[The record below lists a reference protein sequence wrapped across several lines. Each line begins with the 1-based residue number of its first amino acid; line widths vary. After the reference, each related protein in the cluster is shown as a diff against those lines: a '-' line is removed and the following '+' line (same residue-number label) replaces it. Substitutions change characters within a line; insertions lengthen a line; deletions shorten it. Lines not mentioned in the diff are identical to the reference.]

1 MPTPALTNART
12 TDEIKLDR
20 TGTSFNSRA
29 ATAHSRVRIGRSS
42 SRAMARR
49 LPLSQRQP
57 KRGDD
62 MKSTRLLIA
71 GAAVALMP
79 FAGAFAQSQ
88 DPATQPSQ
96 QPAQQPAQQGATFE
110 SLDADSDGKISK
122 AEAAANETVSAQFSK
137 YDQNGDGFI
146 ERSEVNSANDSR
158 SQPNPQ

>member
-1 MPTPALTNART
+1 
-12 TDEIKLDR
+12 
-20 TGTSFNSRA
+20 
-29 ATAHSRVRIGRSS
+29 
-42 SRAMARR
+42 
-49 LPLSQRQP
+49 
-57 KRGDD
+57 

-71 GAAVALMP
+71 GAALALMP
-79 FAGAFAQSQ
+79 LTGAFAQAQ

-96 QPAQQPAQQGATFE
+96 QPAQQGTTFE

-122 AEAAANETVSAQFSK
+122 AEAAANENVSAQFSK